1 MSTDPLWSAICDLD
15 PAAELRYEPPGGWA
29 VRLRSIY
36 YQYNALAAPF
46 LVTARKAP
54 SREQAIERMW
64 SRLMSLSDA
73 ATLYRDFAQHP
84 QLVRWE
90 GEQWVPVE

>member
-1 MSTDPLWSAICDLD
+1 MPYSKLVTMSTDPLWSAICDLD

-36 YQYNALAAPF
+36 YQYHELAAPF

-54 SREQAIERMW
+54 SREQAIERMFDNP
-64 SRLMSLSDA
+64 RVAYLHLHNAKPGCYA
-73 ATLYRDFAQHP
+73 ARVDR
-84 QLVRWE
+84 V
-90 GEQWVPVE
+90 